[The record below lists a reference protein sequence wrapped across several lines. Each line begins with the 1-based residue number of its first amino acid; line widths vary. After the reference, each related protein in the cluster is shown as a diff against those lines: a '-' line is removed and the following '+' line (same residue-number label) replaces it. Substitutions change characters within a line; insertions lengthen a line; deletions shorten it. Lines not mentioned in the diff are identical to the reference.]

1 MRVIVLNGWA
11 ASERAWSLCRFK
23 RERIFS
29 YLEELDGLPDRF
41 VESSAAPV
49 VLVGWSM
56 GGSYALKLAVKYSNK
71 IAGLVL
77 VAATPRMMEDKEAG
91 WRGMSK
97 RRLKAFE
104 AAAKMLEGG
113 GLFGPP
119 EGKPNPYE
127 SDSDEN
133 LARGLKYLEETD
145 LRSSIEKFAAS
156 HPTLPVAIFQS
167 ERDGIVRP
175 SNADFLARTFANS
188 SLTMIA
194 GSEHALPIFIPEE
207 IDRAVERIVATYV

>member
-11 ASERAWSLCRFK
+11 ASERAWSLCRFT

-29 YLEELDGLPDRF
+29 YIEELDGLPDRF
-41 VESSAAPV
+41 IESSDEHV
-49 VLVGWSM
+49 IIVGWSM
-56 GGSYALKLAVKYSNK
+56 GGSYALKLAVKYPDK
-71 IAGLVL
+71 ISGLVL

-91 WRGMSK
+91 WRGMSEH
-97 RRLKAFE
+97 RLKAFE
-104 AAAKMLEGG
+104 AAAKMLGGG

-127 SDSDEN
+127 PDSDEN

-145 LRSSIEKFAAS
+145 LRSSVERFAAS
-156 HPTLPVAIFQS
+156 HPALPVAVFQS

-175 SNADFLARTFANS
+175 SNADFLSKTFANS
-188 SLTMIA
+188 CLSMIA
-194 GSEHALPIFIPEE
+194 GSEHALPIAIPEE
-207 IDRAVERIVATYV
+207 IDRAVERILAAYV